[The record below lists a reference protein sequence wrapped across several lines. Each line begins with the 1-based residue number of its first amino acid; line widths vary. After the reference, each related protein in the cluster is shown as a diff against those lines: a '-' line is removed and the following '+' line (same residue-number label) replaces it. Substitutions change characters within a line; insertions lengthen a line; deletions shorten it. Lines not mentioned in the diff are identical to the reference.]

1 MMWKWCASAAL
12 AWGVVLGAMPA
23 QAQYAGVGTFTKITS
38 REDLTVPGYYV
49 VADSTAGFAMHN
61 AATSFFASVS
71 ISPAGGTTLTDPPT
85 DMVWL
90 IQTNATYGGLSLY
103 NEAKSIYVAGKN
115 ANNAYPVPSVAGTTS
130 VWSFAWA
137 STVFEAALV
146 ATPTRFLQYNPGA
159 PRFASYTGTQRHLTL
174 FKLGDSG
181 PSAPSVS
188 TAAAS
193 GIGATA
199 ATANGNVTD
208 DGGEEVTER
217 GVVYKTGSGVAITD
231 NPTAAA
237 AGGTGEFGVDL
248 SSLDVNQ
255 IYYFRAYAVNSVDTT
270 LAANELSFTTL
281 ANVPAAP
288 TVDNPTPTTLDV
300 AVNANANPAST
311 EFAIQRTSD
320 DQYLQA
326 DGTFGASAAWQTA
339 AEWDTTTATGLSP
352 ETEYSFQVKA
362 RNGENVETAFGT
374 AASES
379 TTAAPTGIWINP
391 MSAGTPMGSYY
402 LGDTLGE
409 YFVNFEIGQ
418 ESWNYA
424 QVGVGTSTEGTDYT
438 WGEAGWY
445 EDGDWPNK
453 RVRRNLSGTQFTSV
467 ANHYVICQA
476 RAAAEDDFT
485 SKSGS
490 DWGNSTLYPPED
502 LASAY
507 FAVSALGDPS
517 GQTAEA
523 GAGDPMDE
531 IDLGWTQNA
540 QGHDVMVVVKPATGS
555 WTEPVQGTTYSAM
568 DSLGDGTVV
577 YVGSATSATAS
588 GLDAETVYDF
598 KFYSENNG
606 YYSAGV
612 TAQAET
618 AGCEPE
624 APAGLHASETNETS
638 FTAAWDAVA
647 GAADYRLDVST
658 TEFGDEALNL
668 ANNAGFETGDNTGWT
683 MAAGYSV
690 VSESPYEGTYEAKCV
705 ATATRAISQ
714 SIAITGDGETAYEI
728 SYWYRVSAGDN
739 TDVRIWASWTAGG
752 ATGDSLQ
759 PGTYN
764 PSTTEWAEMT
774 YIVVPNAGE
783 NTLNLEV
790 RVYSGATVYLDNF
803 YAGMAA
809 GDPPAYVAGYED
821 RSVGNVTSAA
831 VTGLVDNTTY
841 YFRVRAESAE
851 ACVSENSAPA
861 SVTTL
866 EEEVILPQARNTG
879 GGSPEAP
886 ATIFLGDSAQ
896 TFGFDS
902 WGTLEANWGA
912 ARLWLSF
919 DSADLTGGV
928 GSDWTA
934 FTDAE
939 HKAVDS
945 GTFDQAGT
953 WYWGFQMD
961 YGAEHGT
968 DFWYTASSGDWADMG
983 ASGEASTLTVTV
995 SAINDP
1001 TGQTATQSTTSPTSE
1016 IDLEW
1021 ALNAQ
1026 SHDVMVVA
1034 KLAGDA
1040 WTEPTQGAAYSVS
1053 DSLGAGTVIYAGSGT
1068 AATASGLSDD
1078 STYDFKF
1085 YSVNN
1090 DYYSAGVVAQAAT
1103 ASCAPV
1109 APTGLDAVADYT
1121 SFLASWTAVDGATG
1135 YILDVSTEPEF
1146 QTTGN
1151 GGLFISEVADPA
1163 DIANAKFVELY
1174 NATGETIDFGASTW
1188 YLWRQANGGSWAN
1201 VQLAGTLEAGGT
1213 FVLAYNQSTYEATF
1227 GTAADQYSGVIS
1239 GNGNDGYFLVQGG
1252 DGSTMGTVVDAYGVM
1267 DQDGTGQAWE
1277 YLDKHA
1283 VRNAAEAEP
1292 RTVWS
1297 DKDWTI
1303 PETTVNAADMTPGA
1317 HTCTGDVLPSFVP
1330 GYQNRGVAG
1339 TSQEVSGLEEGTTY
1353 YFRVRAEGEGGCP
1366 SGYSA
1371 TESVTTLLH
1380 LRIEVSPFSVNVRE
1394 NGEGRFFVRLNKDPE
1409 GDVVVNVA
1417 RTAGDESVTIA
1428 GGAARAFK
1436 PTNWD
1441 VWQAVILTA
1450 PDDENTDSETATF
1463 TVSATGLDAVEVQVA
1478 TLDDDIGDNLA
1489 LASSGSVISGSEKNS
1504 RPDELI
1510 DGVHVS
1516 SVNYGFTIWTNEPQG
1531 TMTLDLK
1538 VTSTVSRVRLLNW
1551 NWVYR
1556 IHRYTI
1562 ESSVD
1567 GLSWSPLIDASEDDR
1582 QGWDDWAVADV
1593 TARYLRFT
1601 GLWSSEHRAAVSISE
1616 LEVYGTRDLSD
1627 LPRAVLSEA
1636 EVNVREG
1643 GEGRFFLRL
1652 DKEPDGTVVLNVERE
1667 SGSTNITIQ
1676 GGAVRTFRASNWDGW
1691 QAVVLAASED
1701 ENAIGETAVFRIS
1714 SPGVPDQFVEATILD
1729 DEIGENLAL
1738 ASAGA
1743 TISGAGGAS
1752 RTSQL
1757 IDGLHTVSTNYGYT
1771 IWTNEPAGTITL
1783 DLQSPVTVSRI
1794 RLLNWNWVH
1803 RVHRY
1808 QMECSTD
1815 GLNWSLLADASD
1827 EDRQGW
1833 DDWIVDNVSFRYL
1846 RFTGLSNSANHCV
1859 VISEL
1864 EVYGTR
1870 DPLDSVEV
1878 SKANVNV
1885 REGGTGRFFVRLP
1898 AAPTG
1903 NVAVTISRV
1912 SGDESL
1918 TVSAGAVRG
1927 FKASNWDVW
1936 QAVVL
1941 SAPADENSVDETA
1954 TFRIS
1959 ASGYADAFIEAK
1971 ALDDDIGENL
1981 ALASGGAAI
1990 SGTKANLLPRMIDGE
2005 FNSSANYGYTVWTEE
2020 PPGSLVLD
2028 LGAVMTVSRVRLL
2041 NWDWVYRVHR
2051 YTIEVSADGESW
2063 SLLAD
2068 ASGTDRQGWDDWGV
2082 ADASIR
2088 YVRFTGLSG
2097 SANSYV
2103 CLAELEVYGTRP
2115 EPGPT
2120 GKSRGVA
2127 RESLPVSVLTSD
2139 GPEDESGWLAVDGD
2153 PQTVWV
2159 GRQTGGGYVVVEYAP
2174 TLELSSL
2181 MVDVDEASLADAR
2194 IFTSLDA
2201 QEWAPL
2207 PEDLE
2212 RNPVDLNFLWVVFP
2226 DDGTDAVPRVLEIW
2240 TNLGE

>member
-1 MMWKWCASAAL
+1 MKTKRANGWKWVVAAGLCWVLLPL
-12 AWGVVLGAMPA
+12 AA
-23 QAQYAGVGTFTKITS
+23 QAAISESFDSLFGTSYADQTSSGWRINSGLRSSSARSGSCARLASSGSANYLQYQGDDGNGKDGGVGTISFWYRGWDNSPQEQFKVQVNVDGAGFTDISSTIS
-38 REDLTVPGYYV
+38 PTLTYQEFTYDLNNASDNIIVRV
-49 VADSTAGFAMHN
+49 QQTAGERILIDDF
-61 AATSFFASVS
+61 S
-71 ISPAGGTTLTDPPT
+71 IADFTGGGPA
-85 DMVWL
+85 
-90 IQTNATYGGLSLY
+90 
-103 NEAKSIYVAGKN
+103 
-115 ANNAYPVPSVAGTTS
+115 
-130 VWSFAWA
+130 
-137 STVFEAALV
+137 
-146 ATPTRFLQYNPGA
+146 
-159 PRFASYTGTQRHLTL
+159 
-174 FKLGDSG
+174 
-181 PSAPSVS
+181 APSV
-188 TAAAS
+188 TTVAAS
-193 GIGATA
+193 GIDATA

-208 DGGEEVTER
+208 DGGDTVTER
-217 GVVYKTGSGVAITD
+217 GVVYKTASGVTITD

-237 AGGTGEFGVDL
+237 AGGTGEYSVDL

-255 IYYFRAYAVNSVDTT
+255 LYYFRAYAVNSVDTT

-300 AVNANANPAST
+300 AINANGNPAAT
-311 EFAIQRTSD
+311 EFAVQRTNDSA
-320 DQYLQA
+320 YLQA
-326 DGTFGASAAWQTA
+326 DGSFDTAEDWQTA
-339 AEWDTTTATGLSP
+339 AEWGTTAATGLSP
-352 ETEYSFQVKA
+352 ETEYGFQVKA

-409 YFVNFEIGQ
+409 FFVNFEIGQ

-438 WGEAGWY
+438 WGEANWY

-485 SKSGS
+485 SKSGNG
-490 DWGNSTLYPPED
+490 WGNSTLYPPED

-517 GQTAEA
+517 GQTAEP

-531 IDLGWTQNA
+531 IDLGWTQDA
-540 QGHDVMVVVKPATGS
+540 QGHNVMVVVKPATGS
-555 WTEPVQGTTYSAM
+555 WTEPVQGTTYSAA
-568 DSLGDGTVV
+568 DPLGDGTVV

-638 FTAAWDAVA
+638 FTAAWNAVA

-658 TEFGDEALNL
+658 TEFGADADNQMV
-668 ANNAGFETGDNTGWT
+668 NAGFETGDSTGWDKFET
-683 MAAGYSV
+683 EYSV
-690 VSESPYEGTYEAKCV
+690 AATDPYEGTYHV
-705 ATATRAISQ
+705 AITATSTRDLTQ
-714 SIAITGDGETAYEI
+714 NVTLTGDGVTEFEI
-728 SYWYRVSAGDN
+728 SFYYKGTGNA
-739 TDVRIWASWTAGG
+739 RIWASWTQGG
-752 ATGDSLQ
+752 QVSGDNLQ
-759 PGTYN
+759 PSTYL
-764 PSTTEWAEMT
+764 PAAAEWTKAT
-774 YIVVPNAGE
+774 YHVVPQSGE
-783 NTLNLEV
+783 NVLFYEIRT
-790 RVYSGATVYLDNF
+790 YSGAVMQFDNF
-803 YAGMAA
+803 YAGVAA

-851 ACVSENSAPA
+851 ACVSENSETA
-861 SVTTL
+861 SVTTP
-866 EEEVILPQARNTG
+866 EEEVTLPQARNTG

-896 TFGFDS
+896 TFGLDS

-928 GSDWTA
+928 ASDWTA

-939 HKAVDS
+939 HKTVDS

-968 DFWYTASSGDWADMG
+968 DFWYTASSTDWADMG

-1026 SHDVMVVA
+1026 SHEVMVVA

-1053 DSLGAGTVIYAGSGT
+1053 DSLGAGTVIYVGSGT
-1068 AATASGLSDD
+1068 AATASGLADD

-1103 ASCAPV
+1103 ASCAPA
-1109 APTGLDAVADYT
+1109 APTGLEGVAGYT
-1121 SFLASWTAVDGATG
+1121 NFLASWAAVDGATG
-1135 YILDVSTEPEF
+1135 YRLDVSTEPEF

-1151 GGLFISEVADPA
+1151 GGLFISEVADPQ
-1163 DIANAKFVELY
+1163 DVANAKFVELY
-1174 NATGETIDFGASTW
+1174 NATGETIDFGAATW
-1188 YLWRQANGGSWAN
+1188 YLWRQANGGSWGS
-1201 VQLAGTLEAGGT
+1201 VQLAGTVAAGET
-1213 FVLAYNQSTYEATF
+1213 FVVAYSQSTYEGTF
-1227 GTAADQYSGVIS
+1227 GSAADQYSGIIS

-1252 DGSTMGTVVDAYGVM
+1252 DGSTMGTVVDAYGVI
-1267 DQDGTGQAWE
+1267 DQDGSGQAWD

-1283 VRNAAEAEP
+1283 VRKTDIAEP
-1292 RTVWS
+1292 NDTWTAS
-1297 DKDWTI
+1297 EWTI
-1303 PETTVNAADMTPGA
+1303 PAGTVNAADMTPGA
-1317 HTCTGDVLPSFVP
+1317 HTCTGDVLPSFAD
-1330 GYQNRGVAG
+1330 GYENLAVEG
-1339 TSQEVSGLEEGTTY
+1339 TSQEVIGLEEGTTY

-1366 SGYSA
+1366 SENSETA
-1371 TESVTTLLH
+1371 SVTTLLH

-1417 RTAGDESVTIA
+1417 RTSGDESVAIA
-1428 GGAARAFK
+1428 GGEARAFK
-1436 PTNWD
+1436 PTNWE

-1450 PDDENTDSETATF
+1450 PDDGNADSETAAF
-1463 TVSATGLDAVEVQVA
+1463 TVSAAGLDSVEVQVA

-1510 DGVHVS
+1510 DGVHAS

-1582 QGWDDWAVADV
+1582 QGWDDWAVDDV

-1627 LPRAVLSEA
+1627 LPRAVLSA
-1636 EVNVREG
+1636 SEVNVREG

-1691 QAVVLAASED
+1691 QAVVLAAPED

-1738 ASAGA
+1738 ATAGSK
-1743 TISGAGGAS
+1743 ISGAGGAS
-1752 RTSQL
+1752 RTAQL
-1757 IDGLHTVSTNYGYT
+1757 IDGLHTVSTNYGFT

-1815 GLNWSLLADASD
+1815 GLEWSLLADAS
-1827 EDRQGW
+1827 EEERQGW
-1833 DDWIVDNVSFRYL
+1833 DDWIVDSVSFRYL
-1846 RFTGLSNSANHCV
+1846 RFTGVSNSANHCV

-1870 DPLDSVEV
+1870 DPLDSVEL
-1878 SKANVNV
+1878 SKATVNV

-1941 SAPADENSVDETA
+1941 SAPADENSTEETA

-1959 ASGYADAFIEAK
+1959 ASGYADAFIEAT
-1971 ALDDDIGENL
+1971 ALDDDIAENL
-1981 ALASGGAAI
+1981 ALASGGATI
-1990 SGTKANLLPRMIDGE
+1990 SGTQANLLPRMIDGE

-2051 YTIEVSADGESW
+2051 YTIESSTDGESW

-2068 ASGTDRQGWDDWGV
+2068 ASGADRQGWDNWSA

-2088 YVRFTGLSG
+2088 YLRFTGLTN
-2097 SANSYV
+2097 SANGYV
-2103 CLAELEVYGTRP
+2103 CLSELEVYGTRP
-2115 EPGPT
+2115 EPGGT
-2120 GKSRGVA
+2120 GKSRA
-2127 RESLPVSVLTSD
+2127 AALDSLPVSVLTSD
-2139 GPEDESGWLAVDGD
+2139 GLEDETGWLAVDGD
-2153 PQTVWV
+2153 PQTAWI

-2174 TLELSSL
+2174 TLTLSSL
-2181 MVDVDEASLADAR
+2181 AVDVDEASLVDAR

-2207 PEDLE
+2207 PDDLE
-2212 RNPVDLNFLWVVFP
+2212 QNPVDLNFLWVVFP

-2240 TNLGE
+2240 TNPAE